1 MAGVSITPLA
11 GLPPAMGAPPGR
23 IPASCEKS
31 TNWLALKA
39 MANAIKRAARAM
51 RMRLFMVRFLSDTGE
66 RFDGITIAE
75 VADWHITRTGYCTG
89 YSSKGVSEAYIA

>member
-1 MAGVSITPLA
+1 LG
-11 GLPPAMGAPPGR
+11 GGEELPTSA
-23 IPASCEKS
+23 CEKPKA
-31 TNWLALKA
+31 LALKA
-39 MANAIKRAARAM
+39 MANAIRRAARAV